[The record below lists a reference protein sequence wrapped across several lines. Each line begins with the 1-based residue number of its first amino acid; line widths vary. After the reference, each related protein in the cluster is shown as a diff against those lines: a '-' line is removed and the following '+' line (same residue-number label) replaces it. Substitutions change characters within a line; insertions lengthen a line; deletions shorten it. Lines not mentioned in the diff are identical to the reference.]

1 MKIYPGIIKNISDN
15 DPYNQ
20 SHNKKQVEILENDG
34 QTAYIDFVGDRML
47 NLLDHFSIQDQ
58 VIIAAINKGNISLK
72 TKKCFNNIIAKSIKK
87 QS

>member
-1 MKIYPGIIKNISDN
+1 MKIYPGIIKSISEV

-20 SHNKKQVEILENDG
+20 GHKKRQVEILENDG
-34 QTAYIDFVGDRML
+34 QTAYIDFMGDRML
-47 NLLDHFSIQDQ
+47 NLLEHFSIQDP
-58 VIIAAINKGNISLK
+58 VIIAAVNKGNFSTK

>member
-1 MKIYPGIIKNISDN
+1 MKIYPGIIKNISEN

-20 SHNKKQVEILENDG
+20 RHNKKQVEILEIDG